1 MPQSP
6 LRRHAAF
13 AVLTLM
19 AAAFA
24 LPARADRPLWE
35 LGAGLGSLSVPHYRG
50 SDQNH
55 RIVLPIPYFVYRGD
69 VLRSDR
75 EGTRAVLLDTEKVDF
90 DLSVDGSPPTR
101 SADDNARAGL
111 PALAATLEFG
121 PNLNLRLL
129 KTADMKVELRLPVRA
144 ATTLE
149 SHPRSVGWTLN
160 PVLNLDLQWQ
170 GWNLGLQ
177 GGPLA
182 ASRAYHAYFYG
193 VDPAFATADRP
204 AYVARGGAAGWG
216 LAGSATR
223 RLGDWW
229 LAGFVRTDSLS
240 GAVFRDSPLV
250 RQSHNVTAGL
260 ALSYVFK
267 VSERRVAE

>member
-1 MPQSP
+1 M
-6 LRRHAAF
+6 
-13 AVLTLM
+13 
-19 AAAFA
+19 
-24 LPARADRPLWE
+24 
-35 LGAGLGSLSVPHYRG
+35 
-50 SDQNH
+50 
-55 RIVLPIPYFVYRGD
+55 
-69 VLRSDR
+69 
-75 EGTRAVLLDTEKVDF
+75 LLDTERVDF

-101 SADDNARAGL
+101 SSENTARAGM
-111 PALAATLEFG
+111 PNLAATLEFG

-129 KTADMKVELRLPVRA
+129 KTADLKLELRLPVRT

-160 PVLNLDLQWQ
+160 PVLNLDLQWR

-182 ASRAYHAYFYG
+182 ASSAYHAYFYG
-193 VDPAFATADRP
+193 VDAAYASVGRP
-204 AYVARGGAAGWG
+204 AYEARGGAAGWG

-223 RLGDWW
+223 RIGDWW
-229 LAGFVRTDSLS
+229 LAGFLRTDSLS

-250 RQSHNVTAGL
+250 RQSNNLTAGL

-267 VSERRVAE
+267 VSERRVPDPR

>member
-1 MPQSP
+1 MHPSTSCRTAALALLTAGLSP
-6 LRRHAAF
+6 HAH
-13 AVLTLM
+13 
-19 AAAFA
+19 
-24 LPARADRPLWE
+24 ADRPLWE
-35 LGAGLGSLSVPHYRG
+35 LGAGIGSLSVPHYRG

-55 RIVLPIPYFVYRGD
+55 SYVLPIPYVIYRGD
-69 VLRSDR
+69 ILRSDR
-75 EGTRAVLLDTEKVDF
+75 EGTRAVLLDTERVDF

-101 SADDNARAGL
+101 SSENTARTGM
-111 PALAATLEFG
+111 PNLAATLEFG
-121 PNLNLRLL
+121 PNLNVRLFKTDDL
-129 KTADMKVELRLPVRA
+129 KLELRLPVRI

-160 PVLNLDLQWQ
+160 PVLNLDLQWR

-182 ASRAYHAYFYG
+182 ASQAYHAYFYG
-193 VDPAFATADRP
+193 VDAAYATAGRP
-204 AYVARGGAAGWG
+204 AYAAHGGAAGWG

-223 RLGDWW
+223 RMGDWW
-229 LAGFVRTDSLS
+229 LAGFLRTDSLS

-250 RQSHNVTAGL
+250 RQSNNLTAGL

-267 VSERRVAE
+267 VSERRVPDAK

>member
-1 MPQSP
+1 MQPSIGC
-6 LRRHAAF
+6 RDAAL
-13 AVLTLM
+13 AILIAGC
-19 AAAFA
+19 AAQAH
-24 LPARADRPLWE
+24 ADRPLWE
-35 LGAGLGSLSVPHYRG
+35 LGAGIGALSVPHYRG

-55 RIVLPIPYFVYRGD
+55 RYVLPIPYFVYRGEI
-69 VLRSDR
+69 LRSDR
-75 EGTRAVLLDTEKVDF
+75 EGTRAVLLDSESVDF

-101 SADDNARAGL
+101 SSENKARTGM
-111 PALAATLEFG
+111 PNLAATLEFG
-121 PNLNLRLL
+121 PNLNLRLFKAADL
-129 KTADMKVELRLPVRA
+129 KLELKLPVRL

-149 SHPRSVGWTLN
+149 SRPQSAGWTLN

-182 ASRAYHAYFYG
+182 ASKAYHAYFYG
-193 VDPAFATADRP
+193 VDAAYATAARP
-204 AYVARGGAAGWG
+204 AYAAQGGAAGWG

-223 RLGDWW
+223 RIGDWW
-229 LAGFVRTDSLS
+229 VAGFVRTDSLA

-250 RQSHNVTAGL
+250 RQSNNLTAGL

-267 VSERRVAE
+267 VSERRVPGGN